1 GGGDVFVIVVVRWC
15 CGCRDCGGG
24 VVIATAIL
32 SPSGEF
38 SGRHEDWSFH
48 LLARRRLF
56 ESCRDGKSIIA
67 GMLLQKIKS
76 EEFDT
81 MNDHDVV
88 GLFLLGVLELV
99 LLGHEVRCTVSD
111 WCFRLVD
118 NIKAWDMY
126 PWGLYLWPT
135 LYKQLRDAIRKRW
148 EAHFVTERKPESGPP
163 NIFWACILET
173 YQVVALNFF
182 THKERHRRALT
193 QRFKVNV
200 LVVLK
205 GARPRPRLTPDAV
218 EAQANWWLASK
229 AFFDGDIR
237 EPPPISPLAQD
248 EKIKSHDILIK
259 QMYDDWQ

>member
-24 VVIATAIL
+24 VVIATAIV
-32 SPSGEF
+32 
-38 SGRHEDWSFH
+38 WWCCC
-48 LLARRRLF
+48 RRV
-56 ESCRDGKSIIA
+56 ESLVGDT
-67 GMLLQKIKS
+67 KIGH
-76 EEFDT
+76 FT
-81 MNDHDVV
+81 YW
-88 GLFLLGVLELV
+88 LGVLELV

-237 EPPPISPLAQD
+237 EPPPISPLVNQY
-248 EKIKSHDILIK
+248 SC
-259 QMYDDWQ
+259 DDVSEYIY